1 MNELKIIIIIYII
14 IYIILILILI
24 LTMIYMT
31 YNIQTEE
38 YKTATTCGILV
49 KNIFEKDYGNWRLE
63 DNLQITYLMKQPP

>member
-1 MNELKIIIIIYII
+1 
-14 IYIILILILI
+14 
-24 LTMIYMT
+24 MIDIDIDIDNDMT

-63 DNLQITYLMKQPP
+63 DNLQITYLM

>member
-1 MNELKIIIIIYII
+1 
-14 IYIILILILI
+14 
-24 LTMIYMT
+24 MIDIDIDIDVT

-63 DNLQITYLMKQPP
+63 DNLQITYLM